1 MTSLCRRLRAHPA
14 EERVPLLVLRIPE
27 IDRSPGTP
35 RAAAERALAR
45 RCLQALTEARTRML
59 RTGDVLA
66 YDNGAHLLVALL
78 SPARERECVAAPT
91 DCRATLARLATA
103 LRTATGVRA
112 ETGWTIVPTF
122 LGLRRLQQAV
132 EEALRLGAGERE
144 RHAFF
149 TSIGHELRT
158 PLTAIRGYLET
169 LLDEEL
175 DPETARRFLETAQG
189 EAARMGRLVDGLH
202 ELALLDNEA
211 RGRPEGEGEGDLL
224 AALAAALDAVVPA
237 AGGRRTV
244 ISQLSWEPRRVM
256 LSTDRLTQILINVL
270 ENAIKHGREAGK
282 VFVSASQLNDR
293 YAEVRV
299 DDDGPGVPSAERQA
313 VFLLERRGVNVR
325 AGGNGL
331 GLALVRLMVERIG
344 GEVDVERSPLGGA
357 RFCLRL
363 PLAPRPA

>member
-1 MTSLCRRLRAHPA
+1 
-14 EERVPLLVLRIPE
+14 
-27 IDRSPGTP
+27 
-35 RAAAERALAR
+35 
-45 RCLQALTEARTRML
+45 ML

-66 YDNGAHLLVALL
+66 HDGAAHIVVALL
-78 SPARERECVAAPT
+78 SPARERECVATPT
-91 DCRATLARLATA
+91 DCRATLVRLATA
-103 LRTATGVRA
+103 LRAATGVQA
-112 ETGWTIVPTF
+112 ETGWTIVPAF
-122 LGLRRLQQAV
+122 LGMRRLHQAV
-132 EEALRLGAGERE
+132 DEALRHGAGERE

-175 DPETARRFLETAQG
+175 DAETARRFLETAQG

-202 ELALLDNEA
+202 ELALLDSEA
-211 RGRPEGEGEGDLL
+211 RGGAEGEGDLL
-224 AALAAALDAVVPA
+224 AALAAALDAVTPA

-293 YAEVRV
+293 YAEVRI
-299 DDDGPGVPSAERQA
+299 DDDGPGVPSGERVA
-313 VFLLERRGVNVR
+313 VFMLERRGVNAR
-325 AGGNGL
+325 SHGNGL
-331 GLALVRLMVERIG
+331 GLALVRLMIERIG
-344 GEVDVERSPLGGA
+344 GEVDVARSPLGGA
-357 RFCLRL
+357 RFHLRV
-363 PLAPRPA
+363 PLVH

>member
-1 MTSLCRRLRAHPA
+1 
-14 EERVPLLVLRIPE
+14 LLVLRIPE
-27 IDRSPGTP
+27 IARVGGSQRGGK
-35 RAAAERALAR
+35 ERTLAR
-45 RCLQALTEARTRML
+45 RCLRALSEARTRLL

-66 YDNGAHLLVALL
+66 HDGGAHVVVALL

-91 DCRATLARLATA
+91 DCRATLVRLATA
-103 LRTATGVRA
+103 LRAATGVQA
-112 ETGWTIVPTF
+112 ETGWTIVPGF
-122 LGLRRLQQAV
+122 IGMRRLQQAV
-132 EEALRLGAGERE
+132 DEALRHGAGERE

-175 DPETARRFLETAQG
+175 DAETSRRFLETAQA

-211 RGRPEGEGEGDLL
+211 RGRPEGEGDLI

-256 LSTDRLTQILINVL
+256 LSTDRLTQILINVV
-270 ENAIKHGREAGK
+270 ENAVKHGRSAGK
-282 VFVSASQLNDR
+282 VFVSAAQLNDR

-299 DDDGPGVPSAERQA
+299 DDDGPGVPGDERRT
-313 VFLLERRGVNVR
+313 VFILERRGVNAR
-325 AGGNGL
+325 SSGNGL
-331 GLALVRLMVERIG
+331 GLALVRLMIERIG
-344 GEVDVERSPLGGA
+344 GEVDIERSPLGGA
-357 RFCLRL
+357 RFCLRV
-363 PLAPRPA
+363 PLAPRP